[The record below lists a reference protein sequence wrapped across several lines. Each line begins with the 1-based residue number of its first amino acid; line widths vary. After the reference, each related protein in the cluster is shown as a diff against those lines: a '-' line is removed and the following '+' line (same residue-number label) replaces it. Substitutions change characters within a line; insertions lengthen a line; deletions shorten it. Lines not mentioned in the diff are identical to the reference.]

1 MSDDLLRLTATQA
14 VAELRAGTVSPT
26 ELLDAAMARIAA
38 VEPVV
43 NALPTRCEAR
53 AREAIR
59 RLPADT
65 GPGWLAGLPVA
76 IKDLTP
82 VAGVRTTYGSML
94 HAEDVPTRSG
104 LPVERLE
111 ANGAV
116 VVAKSNTPEFGAG
129 ASTFNDVFGATRN
142 PWDLSRGVGG
152 SSGGAAAALAT
163 GEVWLAH
170 GSDLGGS
177 LRTPA
182 AMCGVV
188 GLRPS
193 PGRVAR
199 GPDGDVFDD
208 AGVEGPMGRT
218 VADTALLLDAMVGRD
233 VRDPLS
239 LDPPTT
245 SFAEAVRTAQPP
257 RRVAFTPDLAGF
269 TPVDA
274 EVAAI
279 CERAVRSLEALG
291 TAVEPAC
298 PDLTGLYE
306 VFHALRGQV
315 FAGRGQQLAAA
326 DRDVVKPEIR
336 WNVEV
341 GERASGTDLAAARA
355 TRARLY
361 QDVVAFLA
369 ERTVLAFPGAIV
381 PAPPV
386 TTRYLEEFAGHRFP
400 TYIDWVQVTFLSTV
414 VACPAI
420 VVPAGFT
427 ATGLPV
433 GLQLLGPPRGEA
445 TVLAVAALIEQQL
458 GLHTG
463 PIDPRAPG

>member
-1 MSDDLLRLTATQA
+1 MDDELFRLTATQA
-14 VAELRAGTVSPT
+14 VAELRAGTVSPA
-26 ELLDAAMARIAA
+26 EMLDASLARIAA
-38 VEPVV
+38 VEPAV

-53 AREAIR
+53 ARESLQ
-59 RLPADT
+59 RLPPDT
-65 GPGWLAGLPVA
+65 GPAWLAGLPIA

-82 VAGVRTTYGSML
+82 VAGVRTTQGSML
-94 HAEDVPTRSG
+94 HADAVPAHSG
-104 LPVERLE
+104 LAVERLE

-129 ASTFNDVFGATRN
+129 ASTFNEVFGVTRN
-142 PWDLSRGVGG
+142 PWDTSRGVGG

-163 GEVWLAH
+163 GEVWLAQ

-182 AMCGVV
+182 AMCGIV

-233 VRDPLS
+233 IRDPLS
-239 LDPPTT
+239 LDAPTT
-245 SFAEAVRTAQPP
+245 SFVEAVRTAQPP
-257 RRVAFTPDLAGF
+257 TRVAFSPDLGGF

-291 TAVEPAC
+291 TEVAPGC
-298 PDLTGLYE
+298 PDLTGLHD
-306 VFHALRGQV
+306 VFHAMRGQV
-315 FAGRGQQLAAA
+315 YAGLGRRLSPA
-326 DRDVVKPEIR
+326 DRDVIKPEIR
-336 WNVEV
+336 WNVEF
-341 GERASGTDLAAARA
+341 GERADGVELAAARA

-361 QDVVAFLA
+361 HDVVAFLTDHA
-369 ERTVLAFPGAIV
+369 VLAFPGAVV
-381 PAPPV
+381 PAPPA
-386 TTRYLEEFAGHRFP
+386 TTRYLEELDGHRFP

-414 VACPAI
+414 VSCPAI

-427 ATGLPV
+427 RTGLPV

-458 GLHTG
+458 GLEEL
-463 PIDPRAPG
+463 PIDPREPG